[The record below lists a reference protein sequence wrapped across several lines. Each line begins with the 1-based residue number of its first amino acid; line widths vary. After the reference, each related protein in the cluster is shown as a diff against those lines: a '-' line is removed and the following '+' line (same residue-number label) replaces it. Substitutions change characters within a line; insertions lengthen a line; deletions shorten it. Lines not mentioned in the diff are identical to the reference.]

1 MHRQHAWC
9 AKPEGSQHNTQ
20 KKNKKKDLHVHAA
33 DGFLK
38 TGFLCSLDDAAGDE
52 QIVREAGAFWKE
64 LNMRAKITAAV
75 AAVRTEVEAGRL
87 HWTQMDVQRLIK
99 PYPRR
104 GKVDAIL
111 ERIGDDAGNELANE
125 SDDDSSAADDF
136 KEGDDKHIDSDLNLS
151 ADESNAAEGG
161 AGEDT
166 QSVGEGDDEQP
177 SAVAEDSK
185 LSAVTDDVF
194 VSPEEAE
201 CVLQSR
207 KTIAAL
213 QSAKQTCEEVGSMAA
228 VVHIENEIRKEERT
242 LRQRTSEN
250 PDLLRALARNMDME
264 AAETATRKRLVD
276 EANAQTLSAKKLRKQ
291 IQDANAKLRST
302 KQSIVDAEAV
312 LEAKHAVRS
321 FAIEDLGGGGRGN
334 AKKQRLEL
342 LDRLSR
348 IGQGLSAPQRND
360 FVWFKNAWDARM
372 SEEHGDGWP
381 HVLAGWVQNILNDFE
396 VGTGNAFSV
405 FVRAE
410 TIRNFS
416 ETLAL
421 QVPGAS

>member
-1 MHRQHAWC
+1 M
-9 AKPEGSQHNTQ
+9 
-20 KKNKKKDLHVHAA
+20 
-33 DGFLK
+33 
-38 TGFLCSLDDAAGDE
+38 DDAAGDE

-207 KTIAAL
+207 RTIAAL
-213 QSAKQTCEEVGSMAA
+213 QSAKQTCEQVGSMAA

-360 FVWFKNAWDARM
+360 FVWFKTAWDAKM

-396 VGTGNAFSV
+396 VGTCNAFSV